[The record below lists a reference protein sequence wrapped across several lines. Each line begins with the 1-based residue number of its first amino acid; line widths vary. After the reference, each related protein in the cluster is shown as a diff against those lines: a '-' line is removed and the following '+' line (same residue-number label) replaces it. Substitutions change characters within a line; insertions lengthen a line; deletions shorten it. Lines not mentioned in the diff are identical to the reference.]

1 MSQRGYLL
9 NATGR
14 ELPNDMA
21 CPSTIEPFKLDKDAE
36 EFFYDELNTL
46 PLPERVE
53 RIIGVFERNKQ
64 LVGSLIVEN
73 NELGRTLME
82 RLPREKF
89 VVSVKRPNSTLH
101 WMYSNIDRMRPLP
114 DEWLKKALEVT
125 ETNDTDFVNIWI
137 GKAQQSVIAD
147 KDTVRLDDLATNNNN
162 NVIESR
168 VPTNVQWVD
177 ANGQPKP

>member
-9 NATGR
+9 NATGC

-53 RIIGVFERNKQ
+53 RIIGVFERNEQ

-114 DEWLKKALEVT
+114 DE
-125 ETNDTDFVNIWI
+125 
-137 GKAQQSVIAD
+137 
-147 KDTVRLDDLATNNNN
+147 
-162 NVIESR
+162 
-168 VPTNVQWVD
+168 
-177 ANGQPKP
+177 

>member
-9 NATGR
+9 NATGC

-73 NELGRTLME
+73 NELGRTLLE
-82 RLPREKF
+82 RLPSEKF

-101 WMYSNIDRMRPLP
+101 WMYSNIDRMRPLSY
-114 DEWLKKALEVT
+114 ERLKKVLEVT
-125 ETNDTDFVNIWI
+125 ETNDADFVNIWI